1 VTGAPPR
8 PGPSST
14 GPLLLVEGLDVAY
27 GDFQVLWGAELRVD
41 PGEIVCVLGPNG
53 AGKSTLVN
61 TISGLLRPRA
71 GRITFLDQ
79 RIDGLPAHRAAGRGI
94 AHVLERRRLF
104 PFLTVRDNVLLGAH
118 NSRAR
123 PARAATLARVETL
136 FPIVR
141 TRGAQLAHTLSG
153 GEQQMVA
160 IARGLMARPRLLMID
175 EPFLGLAPQIVQ
187 DIGHLIR
194 QIRDEEGI
202 GVVFIEQ
209 NVELALR
216 LADRGYVLESGRTI
230 LSGPSGE
237 LLQSPEVKR
246 IFLGDAAL

>member
-1 VTGAPPR
+1 MLT
-8 PGPSST
+8 
-14 GPLLLVEGLDVAY
+14 VEGLDVAY
-27 GDFQVLWGAELRVD
+27 GDFQVLWEAELRAD
-41 PGEIVCVLGPNG
+41 AGEIVCVLGPNG
-53 AGKSTLVN
+53 AGKSTLMN

-71 GRITFLDQ
+71 GRITFFDQ
-79 RIDGLPAHRAAGRGI
+79 RIDGLPAHRTAGRGI

-118 NSRAR
+118 NPRAR
-123 PARAATLARVETL
+123 SHRAETLARVETL
-136 FPIVR
+136 FPVVR
-141 TRGAQLAHTLSG
+141 ARRAQLAHTLSG
-153 GEQQMVA
+153 GEQQIVA

-175 EPFLGLAPQIVQ
+175 EPFLGLAPMVVQ
-187 DIGHLIR
+187 EIGRLVR
-194 QIRDEEGI
+194 RIRDEEGI

-230 LSGPSGE
+230 LSGPSAD